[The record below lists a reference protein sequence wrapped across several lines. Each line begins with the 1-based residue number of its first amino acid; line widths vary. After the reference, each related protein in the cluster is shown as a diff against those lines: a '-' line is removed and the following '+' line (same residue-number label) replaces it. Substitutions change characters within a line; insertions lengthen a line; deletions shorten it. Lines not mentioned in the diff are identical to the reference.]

1 MIAQMS
7 VRVILALFIFHLVQF
22 FQVFLS
28 FFYDKK
34 RQLGKL
40 LHILYKNP
48 SAGIGR
54 QGELKI
60 R

>member
-7 VRVILALFIFHLVQF
+7 VRVILALFNLVKSNKQANY
-22 FQVFLS
+22 S
-28 FFYDKK
+28 IY
-34 RQLGKL
+34 
-40 LHILYKNP
+40 LYENP